1 MADKKQKIEE
11 KPLKVLM
18 VAPALPIIGGQT
30 VQAARL
36 LEKFHEEPGIQV
48 DLQPINPQFFS
59 ALQKVKY
66 LRTVLTSAKYI
77 SDLLIKIPRYDVI
90 HIFSASYYS
99 FLLAPTPAV
108 LIARLFGKKTILNYR
123 SGEAADH
130 LKTWKR
136 SAIPTVRL
144 FDAVVAPS
152 GYLVD
157 VFADF
162 NLKAQTIFNFVNTEH
177 YRFRQRKPLRPL
189 FLSNRN
195 FEAHYN
201 VSCTLRA
208 FALIQKNIP
217 EAQILVVGDGYEKDK
232 LHHLAEELNLK
243 NIEFLGAVA
252 PEKMREIY
260 DRADIYLNSPSI
272 DNMPNSVIEAFSCGL
287 PVISTDAGGI
297 PYIMENEKTGLLV
310 EVNDHEALGRA
321 AIRILESDKL
331 AQDIIANARRECI
344 KYSWSNVRG
353 QWLETYRELA
363 SGKLGFKQKVEIEK
377 CLEKS

>member
-1 MADKKQKIEE
+1 MADERQKIEE
-11 KPLKVLM
+11 KPVKVLM

-36 LEKFHEEPGIQV
+36 LEKFHEEPGVQV
-48 DLQPINPQFFS
+48 DLQPINPQF
-59 ALQKVKY
+59 APGLQKIKY

-77 SDLLIKIPRYDVI
+77 SDLLVKIPRYDVI

-162 NLKAQTIFNFVNTEH
+162 GLKAQTIFNFVNTER
-177 YRFRQRKPLRPL
+177 YRFRERKPLRPV

-195 FEAHYN
+195 FESHYN
-201 VSCTLRA
+201 VACTLRA
-208 FALIQKNIP
+208 FALIQKSIP
-217 EAQILVVGDGYEKDK
+217 EAQILVAGDGAEKVK
-232 LHHLAEELNLK
+232 LHQLAEELNLR
-243 NIEFLGAVA
+243 NVEFLGAVP
-252 PEKMREIY
+252 PEKMPEIY

-287 PVISTDAGGI
+287 PVVSTNAGGI
-297 PYIMENEKTGLLV
+297 PYIVENEKTGLLV
-310 EVNDHEALGRA
+310 ETNDHEALARA
-321 AIRILESDKL
+321 AMRILESDEL
-331 AQDIIANARRECI
+331 AQKIIADARRESV
-344 KYSWSNVRG
+344 KYTWENVRSE
-353 QWLETYRELA
+353 WLKIYRELA
-363 SGKLGFKQKVEIEK
+363 AKKFRPAQTAQIEK
-377 CLEKS
+377 